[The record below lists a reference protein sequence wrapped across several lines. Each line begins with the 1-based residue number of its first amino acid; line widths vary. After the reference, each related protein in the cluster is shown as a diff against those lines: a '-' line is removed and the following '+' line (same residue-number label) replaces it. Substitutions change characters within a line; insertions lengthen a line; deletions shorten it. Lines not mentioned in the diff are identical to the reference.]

1 MSEATTPPN
10 EVANE
15 VAPPGKAHSVNE
27 DGTPDGYTPPSAYT
41 DRVLPGGMTRIEVSS
56 PAEKLHFVHKALV
69 ESIQYPCKV
78 RYLKL
83 TDRQRGQLEKPESY
97 VAVDVSKARMLQALE
112 DYHDLFYEDARHQ
125 LWILGAQ
132 QEQIVLD
139 ELGMIFVY
147 PDDFLFREVL
157 AQMGWST
164 EKHEGMDT
172 RDYVKVHF
180 RRVAD
185 EQEQTFFQRFGLT
198 RWEG

>member
-1 MSEATTPPN
+1 MSEQSVPPM
-10 EVANE
+10 ES
-15 VAPPGKAHSVNE
+15 APAGKAHSVNE
-27 DGTPDGYTPPSAYT
+27 DGTPDGYTPPSAFA
-41 DRVLPGGMTRIEVSS
+41 DRVLPGGMTRLEVSS
-56 PAEKLHFVHKALV
+56 PANKLHFVHKALV
-69 ESIQYPCKV
+69 EAIQFPCKL

-83 TDRQRGQLEKPESY
+83 TDRQKGQLEKPESY
-97 VAVDVSKARMLQALE
+97 AAVDVSKARMLQALE
-112 DYHDLFYEDARHQ
+112 EYHDLFYEDARHQ

-132 QEQIVLD
+132 NEQIILD

-164 EKHEGMDT
+164 ETHEGMDT

-180 RRVAD
+180 RSLAD
-185 EQEQTFFQRFGLT
+185 EQERMFFQRFGLT

>member
-1 MSEATTPPN
+1 MSEATTPPI
-10 EVANE
+10 E

-27 DGTPDGYTPPSAYT
+27 DGTPDGYMPPSAYT
-41 DRVLPGGMTRIEVSS
+41 DRVLPGGMTRLEVSS
-56 PAEKLHFVHKALV
+56 PASKLHFVHKALV
-69 ESIQYPCKV
+69 ESIQFPCKV

-112 DYHDLFYEDARHQ
+112 EYHDLFYEDARHQ
-125 LWILGAQ
+125 FWILGAQ

-164 EKHEGMDT
+164 ESHEGMDT